1 MASDVAEK
9 VAEAAEEH
17 GYASFWVNG
26 SPPGAAL
33 ESLRAAADSTTLSL
47 GVGVLPLTKISAI
60 DIVSRVRDLELPED
74 RLFLGVGSSRV
85 PGALAEVRAAVDLIR
100 AKTDATVVT
109 AAVGPKMT
117 ELAGE
122 ISDVVL
128 FTWWIAPEVERSR
141 SYLEVGAS
149 RGDRPAP
156 VVASYVRCALV
167 PDAAEAVAER
177 AAAYAAIPRY
187 AKAFARAGI
196 NAADTV
202 IIGSGAAD
210 LAPGITREENVLD
223 LSIIRAITADGSFS
237 SFEPLITAAAP
248 VATS

>member
-1 MASDVAEK
+1 VASDVAGR
-9 VAEAAEEH
+9 VAKSAEEQ

-33 ESLRAAADSTTLSL
+33 ESLRAAADSTSLSL

-60 DIVSRVRDLELPED
+60 DIVSQVREFKLPED
-74 RLFLGVGSSRV
+74 RVYLGVGSSRI
-85 PGALAEVRAAVDLIR
+85 PGALAEVRAAVDVIR
-100 AKTDATVVT
+100 AETDVTVVT

-128 FTWWIAPEVERSR
+128 FTWWTASEVERSR
-141 SYLEVGAS
+141 SYLEAGAD
-149 RGDRPAP
+149 RGDRPTP
-156 VVASYVRCALV
+156 LVASYIRCALV
-167 PDAAEAVAER
+167 PRAAEAVAER

-202 IIGSGAAD
+202 VTGSSAVD
-210 LAPGITREENVLD
+210 LAPGIAREEEVLD
-223 LSIIRAITADGSFS
+223 LSIIRAITADESYS
-237 SFEPLITAAAP
+237 SFEPLIAAAAP
-248 VATS
+248 SSD